1 MAHDF
6 ASEED
11 LLDRL
16 TAQPHDLVF
25 LVGSAVTAPGR
36 SGEPGVPRVDGVI
49 DQIRRVYTRPDALE
63 RFEKALAAEPQQRYQ
78 APPQNYQAPPQAQP
92 RFQSQSRGQSQ
103 PRYEAPPPRETSRDD
118 GPSDGGGGFRDS
130 GGSRVSSGGSR
141 GESSRFARGG
151 RDRED

>member
-36 SGEPGVPRVDGVI
+36 AGEPGVPRVDGVI
-49 DQIRRVYTRPDALE
+49 DQIRRVYSRPEALE
-63 RFEKALAAEPQQRYQ
+63 RFEKALA
-78 APPQNYQAPPQAQP
+78 
-92 RFQSQSRGQSQ
+92 
-103 PRYEAPPPRETSRDD
+103 
-118 GPSDGGGGFRDS
+118 
-130 GGSRVSSGGSR
+130 
-141 GESSRFARGG
+141 
-151 RDRED
+151 

>member
-36 SGEPGVPRVDGVI
+36 AGEPGVPRVEGVI
-49 DQIRRVYTRPDALE
+49 AEIRGVYHKPDALARRAE
-63 RFEKALAAEPQQRYQ
+63 RCKAAGLAAHNAATAKANATAKP
-78 APPQNYQAPPQAQP
+78 
-92 RFQSQSRGQSQ
+92 
-103 PRYEAPPPRETSRDD
+103 T
-118 GPSDGGGGFRDS
+118 
-130 GGSRVSSGGSR
+130 
-141 GESSRFARGG
+141 
-151 RDRED
+151 